1 MANTIKANVRFA
13 NKIFYEFKQAG
24 KFLSSV
30 NFKNEDFKPSENVGG
45 AFNYRRPS
53 KSETFQTA
61 TDALGTT
68 PTVGSAPTYGNYT
81 EPTLQLVV
89 ARKFAQRF
97 VISQQDMTLGLTE
110 GQVLSR
116 QVKQG
121 VITMRR
127 QIEAYAAGIAMAG
140 AGQTVGTPG
149 TPATG
154 TTLLDN
160 FAKAAALMN
169 NRGLED
175 DGKRVALVTESQAV
189 ALQGAGRTLFNPT
202 EEISRLF
209 RTGSL
214 GQYANLNF
222 AHTPLLPGDK
232 VTIASVGTPLVNGA
246 GQSAGAVWTQTWSL
260 VTDGWTA
267 NAVIPAGTLI
277 TLSNGAT
284 PINWV
289 VPDTFVDTGTQAVF
303 RVVSTVTASA
313 GGAATLVLS
322 EPLIGPLTGGG
333 ASTNG
338 YQNVTALPADNATIT
353 VINNVASY
361 SPALV
366 FDTNAVLGVSPEIY
380 VPASIKS
387 RTERI
392 DGISVTFIE
401 SADPFNYA
409 PIWEVQA
416 MVGFVDGLPEGV
428 VMVS

>member
-1 MANTIKANVRFA
+1 MANTIKANTRFA

-30 NFKNEDFKPSENVGG
+30 NFHNEDFKPSENVGG

-53 KSETFQTA
+53 KSQTFQTA
-61 TDALGTT
+61 PDALGTV

-121 VITMRR
+121 VITLRR

-140 AGQTVGTPG
+140 AGQTIGTPG

-154 TTLLDN
+154 STLLEN
-160 FAKAAALMN
+160 FSKAAALMN

-175 DGKRVALVTESQAV
+175 DGKRVALVTEGQAV
-189 ALQGAGRTLFNPT
+189 ALQTSARSLFNPT
-202 EEISRLF
+202 DEIAKLF

-246 GQSAGAVWTQTWSL
+246 GQSAGAVWAQTWTL
-260 VTDGWTA
+260 VTDGWTSG
-267 NAVIPAGTLI
+267 AVIPAGTLI
-277 TLSNGAT
+277 TITNGST

-289 VPDTFVDTGTQAVF
+289 VPDTFVDTGTAAVF
-303 RVVSTVTASA
+303 RVVSTVTAT
-313 GGAATLVLS
+313 GGAATLTLT
-322 EPLIGPLTGGG
+322 EPLIGPLTGAGDT
-333 ASTNG
+333 TNG

-366 FDTNAVLGVSPEIY
+366 FDSNAVLGVSPEIY

-387 RTERI
+387 RTETI

-428 VMVS
+428 VLVS